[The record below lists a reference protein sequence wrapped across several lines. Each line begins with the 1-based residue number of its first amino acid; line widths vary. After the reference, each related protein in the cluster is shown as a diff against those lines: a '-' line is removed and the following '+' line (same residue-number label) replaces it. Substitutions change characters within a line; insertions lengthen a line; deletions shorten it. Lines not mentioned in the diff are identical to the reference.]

1 MIPITLKVSGFLS
14 YRDPVEL
21 DFTGF
26 DLACISGANGAGKS
40 SLLDAITWALF
51 GQARKRDE
59 SLINLA
65 LLKENNACADIVLCF
80 EYEENIYRIRRTI
93 FAPKNET
100 DTKTDKV
107 TTTKKPS
114 ILEFNVL
121 DQSTVSNHLNPLQK
135 IKFGEWKVLTEHSSR
150 ETQARIEHILR
161 MDYETFVN
169 ASFFL
174 QGKADQFTQQT
185 ASRRKEVLSN
195 ILGLEV
201 WDTYRERTAARR
213 KEIERELDE
222 TDGRIAEINA
232 ELDEEDARKAR
243 LAELGSSLD
252 RLSASRK
259 MAESTLEA
267 LRRTAASLADQRKLA
282 ESLAAALARSEQN
295 LTALEARLAE
305 RLAERG
311 KYADLLARADEVA
324 SAYQAW
330 QKARDDLG
338 RWEEIAAQF
347 REQETCRQPFVEQ
360 VAVEKARLEQE
371 RGSLSE
377 KLSVISEQLTAS
389 RELQEQIEMAQKRL
403 DEAAGQLAEREAV
416 EKQAAEGRERQ
427 AELKAENQELKTQ
440 MDEMKTR
447 LNRLESAEGAACP
460 LCGQPLSEEHRLST
474 LAQLETEGKSKGDR
488 YRANQAELK
497 NLEASL
503 ADYARRITQYASAE
517 QTRQSASTSLAQLNE
532 RLESLQKSAA
542 EWESQGAPRLTEVTR
557 LLESES
563 YADEARQ
570 HLTGIDAELKS
581 LGYDAAAHDNA
592 RQAEV
597 RGRTAEADSRALE
610 SARAALSPLEREIAD
625 IQSQIESL
633 RVEVEKG
640 RGGYEQT
647 AQALAQAESQ
657 APDVQTAER
666 QLFDLQEQEN
676 RLNQEVGAAR
686 QAVTVLDT
694 LRQRKAGLETQAGE
708 LRRQIGQHKTLER
721 AFGKDGVPALLIEQ
735 SLPQIEEKAND
746 LLDRLSNGMMS
757 ARFATQASYKDK
769 KRDDLKETLDIV
781 ISDPAGERDY
791 EMFSGGEAFRVNF
804 AIRLALSEVLA
815 QRKGARLQTLVID
828 EGFGSQDTQG
838 RQRLIEAINLVRSDF
853 AKVLVITHMDEL
865 KDAFPTRIE
874 VEKTERGSEVRVV

>member
-1 MIPITLKVSGFLS
+1 MIPITLKISGFLS

-40 SLLDAITWALF
+40 SLLDAVTWALF
-51 GQARKRDE
+51 GQARKTGE
-59 SLINLA
+59 A
-65 LLKENNACADIVLCF
+65 LVNAQSPAAEVTLTF
-80 EYEENIYRIRRTI
+80 EYEGAVYRVQRSLPRGKST
-93 FAPKNET
+93 
-100 DTKTDKV
+100 V
-107 TTTKKPS
+107 
-114 ILEFNVL
+114 LEFQIL
-121 DQSTVSNHLNPLQK
+121 DDGS
-135 IKFGEWKVLTEHSSR
+135 LTMDDGPRSVVHRLSSAPWR
-150 ETQARIEHILR
+150 TLSERTARDTQARIEHVLR

-201 WDTYRERTAARR
+201 WDTYKERTAARR

-232 ELDEEDARKAR
+232 ELDEEDARKTR
-243 LAELGSSLD
+243 LAELGSNLD
-252 RLSASRK
+252 QLSAARK

-267 LRRTAASLADQRKLA
+267 LRRAAASLTDQRKLA

-295 LTALEARLAE
+295 LAGLEARLAE
-305 RLAERG
+305 RQAERG
-311 KYADLLARADEVA
+311 KYADLLARADEVE

-330 QKARDDLG
+330 QKARDELA
-338 RWEEIAAQF
+338 RWEESAVQF
-347 REQETCRQPFVEQ
+347 REQEARRQPFVEQ
-360 VAVEKARLEQE
+360 IAVKKARLEQE
-371 RGSLSE
+371 RGGLSE
-377 KLSVISEQLTAS
+377 KLSVINEQSAVS
-389 RELQEQIEMAQKRL
+389 RGLQEQIETAQKTL
-403 DEAAGQLAEREAV
+403 AEAESQLAEREAV
-416 EKQAAEGRERQ
+416 EKQAADGRERQ
-427 AELKAENQELKTQ
+427 AELKAENQELKAQ
-440 MDEMKTR
+440 MDEMKAR
-447 LNRLESAEGAACP
+447 LNRLESVEGAACP

-474 LAQLETEGKSKGDR
+474 LAQLESEGKSKGDR

-497 NLEASL
+497 TLEASL
-503 ADYARRITQYASAE
+503 ADYALRITHYASAE
-517 QTRQSASTSLAQLNE
+517 QTRQSAATSLAQLSE
-532 RLESLQKSAA
+532 RLESLQKSVA
-542 EWESQGAPRLTEVTR
+542 EWESQGAPRLAEVVR

-563 YADEARQ
+563 FADEAHQR
-570 HLTGIDAELKS
+570 LAEIDAELKS

-597 RGRTAEADSRALE
+597 QGRAAETDFRALE
-610 SARAALSPLEREIAD
+610 SARAALGPLEAD
-625 IQSQIESL
+625 IAHLQSQVESL
-633 RVEVEKG
+633 RGEVGKG
-640 RGGYEQT
+640 RGEYEQT
-647 AQALAQAESQ
+647 AGALAQAESQ

-694 LRQRKAGLETQAGE
+694 LRQRKAGLETQAGD

-746 LLDRLSNGMMS
+746 LLDRLSNGMMRV
-757 ARFATQASYKDK
+757 RFATQAGYKDK

-838 RQRLIEAINLVRSDF
+838 RQRLIEAINLVRKDF

-874 VEKTERGSEVRVV
+874 VEKTERGSAVRVV